1 MSTSALVDCA
11 AVSPEASLPHCYSVL
26 ARAEVSVL
34 PRVLELFVKR
44 GILPR
49 RCHGVVSGP
58 AHDELEIDLQVD
70 GLDGDAAEHIQRC
83 LAQLVHVERVLMSR
97 AHRAA

>member
-1 MSTSALVDCA
+1 MSSPLAVDRSVPHSAG
-11 AVSPEASLPHCYSVL
+11 LPHCYSVL
-26 ARAEVSVL
+26 AEAEVSVM

-49 RCHGVVSGP
+49 RCHAVVGG
-58 AHDELEIDLQVD
+58 ANRDELEIDLQVD
-70 GLDGDAAEHIQRC
+70 DLDLETAEHIQRC

-97 AHRAA
+97 AHRAG

>member
-1 MSTSALVDCA
+1 MSTSVVHDRPA
-11 AVSPEASLPHCYSVL
+11 SPEVALPHCYSVL

-49 RCHGVVSGP
+49 RCHGVVSGQGR
-58 AHDELEIDLQVD
+58 DELEIDLQVD
-70 GLDGDAAEHIQRC
+70 DLDPDTAEHIQQC
-83 LAQLVHVERVLMSR
+83 LTQLVHVERVLMSR
-97 AHRAA
+97 AHRCG

>member
-1 MSTSALVDCA
+1 MSSSLAYESSAP
-11 AVSPEASLPHCYSVL
+11 SPEALPHCYSVL
-26 ARAEVSVL
+26 ARAEASVM

-58 AHDELEIDLQVD
+58 GRDGLEIDLQVD
-70 GLDGDAAEHIQRC
+70 GLDAGTAEHIQRC
-83 LAQLVHVERVLMSR
+83 LAQIVHVERVLMSR
-97 AHRAA
+97 AHRA

>member
-1 MSTSALVDCA
+1 MSTSLAYEPSA
-11 AVSPEASLPHCYSVL
+11 ASPEALPHCYSVL
-26 ARAEVSVL
+26 ARAEVSVM

-58 AHDELEIDLQVD
+58 GHDELEIDLQVD
-70 GLDGDAAEHIQRC
+70 GLDTDAAEHIQRC
-83 LAQLVHVERVLMSR
+83 LAQIIHVERVLMSR
-97 AHRAA
+97 AHRA

>member
-1 MSTSALVDCA
+1 MSTSVTYDRPA
-11 AVSPEASLPHCYSVL
+11 SSEASLPHCYSVL

-49 RCHGVVSGP
+49 RCHGVVSG
-58 AHDELEIDLQVD
+58 ASRDELEIDLQID
-70 GLDGDAAEHIQRC
+70 DLDTDTAEHIQLC

-97 AHRAA
+97 AHRCG

>member
-1 MSTSALVDCA
+1 MSSPVAVDSSAPQP
-11 AVSPEASLPHCYSVL
+11 SGLPHCYSVL
-26 ARAEVSVL
+26 ARAEVSVM

-49 RCHGVVSGP
+49 RCHGVVGG
-58 AHDELEIDLQVD
+58 AGRDELEIDLQVD
-70 GLDGDAAEHIQRC
+70 GLDPDTAEHIQRS

-97 AHRAA
+97 AQRAG

>member
-1 MSTSALVDCA
+1 VSSSLAYDVSAASL
-11 AVSPEASLPHCYSVL
+11 EALPHCYSVL
-26 ARAEVSVL
+26 ARAEVSVM

-58 AHDELEIDLQVD
+58 AGDELEIDLQVD
-70 GLDGDAAEHIQRC
+70 GLDIEAAEHIQRC
-83 LAQLVHVERVLMSR
+83 LAQIVHVERVLMSR
-97 AHRAA
+97 AHRAG

>member
-1 MSTSALVDCA
+1 VSTS
-11 AVSPEASLPHCYSVL
+11 VSYDLQAFPEAALSHSFSIL

-49 RCHGVVSGP
+49 RCLGVVGG
-58 AHDELEIDLQVD
+58 ADRDELEIDVRSTCRSTISTRTPPSTSS
-70 GLDGDAAEHIQRC
+70 AA
-83 LAQLVHVERVLMSR
+83 
-97 AHRAA
+97 

>member
-1 MSTSALVDCA
+1 MSTSVAYDRA
-11 AVSPEASLPHCYSVL
+11 AASSEAPLPHCYSVL

-49 RCHGVVSGP
+49 RCHGVISGP
-58 AHDELEIDLQVD
+58 GHDELEIDLQVD
-70 GLDGDAAEHIQRC
+70 GLDADAAEHIQRC

-97 AHRAA
+97 AHRVG

>member
-1 MSTSALVDCA
+1 MSSPVAVDYSAPASA
-11 AVSPEASLPHCYSVL
+11 ALAHCYSVL

-34 PRVLELFVKR
+34 PRVLELFAKR

-49 RCHGVVSGP
+49 RCHGVVGG
-58 AHDELEIDLQVD
+58 AHRDELEIELHVDDLD
-70 GLDGDAAEHIQRC
+70 RDSAEHIQRC

>member
-1 MSTSALVDCA
+1 MSTSVAYDRVVA
-11 AVSPEASLPHCYSVL
+11 SSEASLPHCYSVL

-58 AHDELEIDLQVD
+58 GNDELEIDLQVD
-70 GLDGDAAEHIQRC
+70 GLDADAAEHIQRC

-97 AHRAA
+97 AHRVG

>member
-1 MSTSALVDCA
+1 MFSPVAVDYSAPQSA
-11 AVSPEASLPHCYSVL
+11 ALPHCYSVL

-49 RCHGVVSGP
+49 RCHGVVGGP
-58 AHDELEIDLQVD
+58 NRDELEIDLQVD
-70 GLDGDAAEHIQRC
+70 ELDRDTAEHIQRC
-83 LAQLVHVERVLMSR
+83 LAQLIHVERVLMSR
-97 AHRAA
+97 AHRAG

>member
-1 MSTSALVDCA
+1 MSTSVTYDPHA
-11 AVSPEASLPHCYSVL
+11 SPEAPLPHCYSVL

-49 RCHGVVSGP
+49 RCHGVVSG
-58 AHDELEIDLQVD
+58 AGRDELEIDLQVD
-70 GLDGDAAEHIQRC
+70 DLDADTAEHIQLC
-83 LAQLVHVERVLMSR
+83 LAELVHVERVLMSR
-97 AHRAA
+97 AHRCS

>member
-1 MSTSALVDCA
+1 MSTSVAYDRVA
-11 AVSPEASLPHCYSVL
+11 ASPEAPLPFCYSVL

-49 RCHGVVSGP
+49 RCHGVLSGP
-58 AHDELEIDLQVD
+58 GNDELEIDLQVD
-70 GLDGDAAEHIQRC
+70 GLDADAAEHIQRC

-97 AHRAA
+97 AHRAG